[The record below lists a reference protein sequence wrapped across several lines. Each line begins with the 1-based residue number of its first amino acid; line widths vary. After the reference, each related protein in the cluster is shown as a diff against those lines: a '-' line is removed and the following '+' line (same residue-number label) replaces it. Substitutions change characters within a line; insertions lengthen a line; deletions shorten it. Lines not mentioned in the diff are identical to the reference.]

1 MPQQTSLG
9 RAWKLESLASLTDTA
24 GFIRARAEDS
34 LFDGTQYLFVLT
46 AVWLV
51 YMLMMYHGNQVFLKN
66 EGKRIGVFRALGMD
80 RGMLKSRYLLENLSE
95 GGGIILVS
103 AAIVTGEFLIRLR
116 TYGAYDSVRMF
127 QRILADNPG
136 DVRLFLMA
144 LLIAVT
150 AFLGVSVV
158 TLYIP
163 LKNFPT
169 EILPGIWETK
179 REISASKRCTGSC
192 ETAAGYDIL

>member
-1 MPQQTSLG
+1 MLG
-9 RAWKLESLASLTDTA
+9 KETNLTDTA
-24 GFIRARAEDS
+24 GFIRARAEES

-80 RGMLKSRYLLENLSE
+80 RRMLKSRYLLENLSE

-163 LKNFPT
+163 LKKLSDGN
-169 EILPGIWETK
+169 I
-179 REISASKRCTGSC
+179 
-192 ETAAGYDIL
+192 AGNLGDEERN